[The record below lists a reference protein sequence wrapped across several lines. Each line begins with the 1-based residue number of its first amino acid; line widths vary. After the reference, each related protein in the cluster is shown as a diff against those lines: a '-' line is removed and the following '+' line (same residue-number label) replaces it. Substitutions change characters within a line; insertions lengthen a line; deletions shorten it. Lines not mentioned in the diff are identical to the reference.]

1 MDGKRW
7 LSSAVPPRH
16 LRRKQRG
23 VGSSGTGRLV
33 GWRARVSDPFVGLQ
47 SALKRGHN
55 AEHSRSVIDS
65 WNIGYRFSS
74 DHYIAGYLFDNL
86 VRGQLGANADGV
98 GYHRIDDAGAA
109 IRVMGRRVPQV
120 AL

>member
-1 MDGKRW
+1 MAGEP
-7 LSSAVPPRH
+7 AF
-16 LRRKQRG
+16 
-23 VGSSGTGRLV
+23 SG
-33 GWRARVSDPFVGLQ
+33 PFVGLQ
-47 SALKRGHN
+47 SALKRVHN
-55 AEHSRSVIDS
+55 AEHSRSVINS

-74 DHYIAGYLFDNL
+74 DHHTAGYLFDNL

-98 GYHRIDDAGAA
+98 GYHRIDNAGAA